1 MWHKLHIIRWFS
13 TGCCEFAGPGYGPN
27 NYPKEI
33 TMFDKPKKEAEKPA
47 AKASASPAPSK
58 PAPASNSNS
67 GQTTTIGASIKLN
80 GELNGDEDLLIQGQA
95 EGNIY
100 LKQHNLTI
108 GEQGVIKANAFA
120 RTITVCGTLTGDL
133 NGVEKVTITS
143 TGKVR
148 GNIVS
153 PKVILEEG
161 ATFKG
166 SIDMD
171 AKAAKPASQPAAS
184 AKSA

>member
-1 MWHKLHIIRWFS
+1 
-13 TGCCEFAGPGYGPN
+13 
-27 NYPKEI
+27 
-33 TMFDKPKKEAEKPA
+33 MFDKPKKEADKPA
-47 AKASASPAPSK
+47 APKAAATTPSSK
-58 PAPASNSNS
+58 PAPAGNS
-67 GQTTTIGASIKLN
+67 GQTTTIGASVKLN
-80 GELNGDEDLLIQGQA
+80 GELNGDEDLLIQGQV

-100 LKQHNLTI
+100 LKEHNLTI
-108 GEQGVIKANAFA
+108 GEQGTIKANAFA
-120 RTITVCGTLTGDL
+120 RTITVRGTLTGDL

>member
-1 MWHKLHIIRWFS
+1 
-13 TGCCEFAGPGYGPN
+13 
-27 NYPKEI
+27 
-33 TMFDKPKKEAEKPA
+33 MFDKTKKETEKKPSAPKAATPA
-47 AKASASPAPSK
+47 ASK
-58 PAPASNSNS
+58 PAPASNS
-67 GQTTTIGASIKLN
+67 GQTTTIGSSIKLN
-80 GELNGDEDLLIQGQA
+80 GELNGDEDLLIQGQV
-95 EGNIY
+95 EGNVY
-100 LKQHNLTI
+100 LKEHNLTI

-120 RTITVCGTLTGDL
+120 RTITVRGRLTGDL
-133 NGVEKVTITS
+133 NGMEKVTITS

-171 AKAAKPASQPAAS
+171 AKAAKSASQPTSQPAPPS

>member
-1 MWHKLHIIRWFS
+1 
-13 TGCCEFAGPGYGPN
+13 
-27 NYPKEI
+27 
-33 TMFDKPKKEAEKPA
+33 MFDKTKKETETP
-47 AKASASPAPSK
+47 SAPKTAAPSSPK
-58 PAPASNSNS
+58 SAPAGNS
-67 GQTTTIGASIKLN
+67 GQTTTIGSSIKLN
-80 GELNGDEDLLIQGQA
+80 GELNGDEDLLIQGQV

-100 LKQHNLTI
+100 LKEHNLTI

-120 RTITVCGTLTGDL
+120 RTVTVRGQLTGDI
-133 NGVEKVTITS
+133 NGVEKVTITT

-171 AKAAKPASQPAAS
+171 AKAAKPASQPAPS

>member
-1 MWHKLHIIRWFS
+1 
-13 TGCCEFAGPGYGPN
+13 
-27 NYPKEI
+27 
-33 TMFDKPKKEAEKPA
+33 MFDKTKKEAGKPA
-47 AKASASPAPSK
+47 SPTAAPKPSAPKAKAATAV
-58 PAPASNSNS
+58 SNS

-80 GELNGDEDLLIQGQA
+80 GELNGNEDLLIQGQI
-95 EGNIY
+95 EGSIS
-100 LKQHNLTI
+100 LKENNLTI

-120 RTITVCGTLTGDL
+120 KTVTIRGQLTGDI

-143 TGKVR
+143 TGRVR
-148 GNIVS
+148 GNIVA

-171 AKAAKPASQPAAS
+171 AKSVKPAAS

>member
-1 MWHKLHIIRWFS
+1 
-13 TGCCEFAGPGYGPN
+13 
-27 NYPKEI
+27 
-33 TMFDKPKKEAEKPA
+33 MFDKTKKETETPSSPKA
-47 AKASASPAPSK
+47 AAPSSPK
-58 PAPASNSNS
+58 SAPASNS
-67 GQTTTIGASIKLN
+67 GQTTTIGSSIKLN
-80 GELNGDEDLLIQGQA
+80 GELNGDEDLLIQGQV

-100 LKQHNLTI
+100 LKEHNLTI

-120 RTITVCGTLTGDL
+120 RTITVRGQLTGDI

-171 AKAAKPASQPAAS
+171 AKAATAKPAAQAAPS

>member
-1 MWHKLHIIRWFS
+1 
-13 TGCCEFAGPGYGPN
+13 
-27 NYPKEI
+27 
-33 TMFDKPKKEAEKPA
+33 MFDKPKKEAEKPA

-67 GQTTTIGASIKLN
+67 NSNSGQTTTIGASIKLN
-80 GELNGDEDLLIQGQA
+80 GELNGDEDLLIQGQV

-120 RTITVCGTLTGDL
+120 RTITVRGTLTGDL

-171 AKAAKPASQPAAS
+171 AKAAKPAAS

>member
-1 MWHKLHIIRWFS
+1 
-13 TGCCEFAGPGYGPN
+13 
-27 NYPKEI
+27 
-33 TMFDKPKKEAEKPA
+33 MFDKTKKESDKPSAPKA
-47 AKASASPAPSK
+47 AAPAPSSSSK
-58 PAPASNSNS
+58 PAPASNS
-67 GQTTTIGASIKLN
+67 GQTTTIGSSIKLN
-80 GELNGDEDLLIQGQA
+80 GELNGDEDLLIQGQV

-100 LKQHNLTI
+100 LKEYNLTI

-120 RTITVCGTLTGDL
+120 RTITVRGQLTGDL

-161 ATFKG
+161 ASFKG

-184 AKSA
+184 AKTA

>member
-1 MWHKLHIIRWFS
+1 
-13 TGCCEFAGPGYGPN
+13 
-27 NYPKEI
+27 
-33 TMFDKPKKEAEKPA
+33 MFDKPKKEAEKPA

-58 PAPASNSNS
+58 PAPASSSNS

-80 GELNGDEDLLIQGQA
+80 GELNGDEDLLIQGQV
-95 EGNIY
+95 EGNID

-120 RTITVCGTLTGDL
+120 RTITVRGTLTGDL